1 MAAGEQGL
9 MTVSASPTTA
19 ARAPVSERIY
29 LALRQEIMRCEIVP
43 GTMLDTVAIARR
55 YDVSK
60 TPVRDAMQK
69 LAADGLVV
77 ILPRSGYR
85 VAAITFQAV
94 HEILDLR
101 AAIGPHAARQAA
113 RYATALDIAELRRIV
128 GEYGEPLDVGAMQQ
142 VARRFHVAIARC
154 SRNKRVIA
162 LSESLFD
169 ELERLLRFAI
179 DFSVKAEEHSDEH
192 TALVDAIEA
201 GDGERAA
208 AIEAAHI
215 RSSREFLIER
225 LMTLGYLSESEIRI
239 GNIARRADE

>member
-1 MAAGEQGL
+1 MSL
-9 MTVSASPTTA
+9 DASPAATA
-19 ARAPVSERIY
+19 HTPVSERIY
-29 LALRQEIMRCEIVP
+29 LALRREIMRCEITP
-43 GTMLDTVAIARR
+43 GTTLDAAAIADR
-55 YDVSK
+55 YEVSK

-69 LAADGLVV
+69 LAGDGLVA

-101 AAIGPHAARQAA
+101 AAIGPHAAR
-113 RYATALDIAELRRIV
+113 YATPAEIAELRGIIA
-128 GEYGEPLDVGAMQQ
+128 EYAAPLDVGAMQQ

-154 SRNKRVIA
+154 ARNKRVVA

-179 DFSVKAEEHSDEH
+179 DFTVKAGQHSDEH

-208 AIEAAHI
+208 AIETAHI
-215 RSSREFLIER
+215 RHAREFLIER

-239 GNIARRADE
+239 GGAARSTGP

>member
-1 MAAGEQGL
+1 
-9 MTVSASPTTA
+9 MTVDAGPATTA
-19 ARAPVSERIY
+19 HASVSERIY
-29 LALRQEIMRCEIVP
+29 LALRQEIMRCEIAP
-43 GTMLDTVAIARR
+43 GATLDAASIARQ
-55 YDVSK
+55 YEVSK

-69 LAADGLVV
+69 LAADGLVT

-113 RYATALDIAELRRIV
+113 RYATPADIAALRQIV
-128 GEYGEPLDVGAMQQ
+128 SEYAAPLDVGTMQQ
-142 VARRFHVAIARC
+142 VARRFHIAIARC
-154 SRNKRVIA
+154 SRNKRIVA

-179 DFSVKAEEHSDEH
+179 DFSVKTGEHSEEH

-201 GDGERAA
+201 GDGEQAA

-215 RSSREFLIER
+215 KSSREFLIER
-225 LMTLGYLSESEIRI
+225 LMTLGYLSESEIHL
-239 GNIARRADE
+239 GNAARRAGE

>member
-1 MAAGEQGL
+1 
-9 MTVSASPTTA
+9 MTVGTGPATTNHP
-19 ARAPVSERIY
+19 PVSERIY
-29 LALRQEIMRCEIVP
+29 LALRQEIMRCEIAP
-43 GTMLDTVAIARR
+43 GTTLDAAAIARR

-69 LAADGLVV
+69 LAADGLVT

-113 RYATALDIAELRRIV
+113 RYATAADIAELRQIV
-128 GEYGEPLDVGAMQQ
+128 REYAAPLDVGAMQQ

-162 LSESLFD
+162 LSENLFD

-179 DFSVKAEEHSDEH
+179 DFSVKAGEHSDEH

-208 AIEAAHI
+208 AIETAHI
-215 RSSREFLIER
+215 RHAREFLIER

-239 GNIARRADE
+239 GSAARSAGE

>member
-1 MAAGEQGL
+1 MTSAAAIAQ
-9 MTVSASPTTA
+9 
-19 ARAPVSERIY
+19 APVSERIY
-29 LALRQEIMRCEIVP
+29 LALRQEIMRCEIAP
-43 GTMLDTVAIARR
+43 GTTMDAAAIARR
-55 YDVSK
+55 YEVSK

-69 LAADGLVV
+69 LAADGLVA

-113 RYATALDIAELRRIV
+113 RYATAADIAELRRIV
-128 GEYGEPLDVGAMQQ
+128 SEYAAPLDVGAMQQ

-154 SRNKRVIA
+154 SRNKRVIT

-179 DFSVKAEEHSDEH
+179 DFSVKAGEHSDEH

-215 RSSREFLIER
+215 KGSREFLIER
-225 LMTLGYLSESEIRI
+225 LMVLGYLSEGEIRL
-239 GNIARRADE
+239 GAAMRSAAE

>member
-1 MAAGEQGL
+1 
-9 MTVSASPTTA
+9 MTVGTGPA
-19 ARAPVSERIY
+19 ATNHPPVSERIY
-29 LALRQEIMRCEIVP
+29 LALRQEIMRCEIAP
-43 GTMLDTVAIARR
+43 GTTLDAAAIARR
-55 YDVSK
+55 YEVSK

-69 LAADGLVV
+69 LAADGLVT

-113 RYATALDIAELRRIV
+113 RYATAADIAELRQIV
-128 GEYGEPLDVGAMQQ
+128 REYAAPLDVGAMQQ

-162 LSESLFD
+162 LSENLFD

-179 DFSVKAEEHSDEH
+179 DFSVKAGEHSDEH

-208 AIEAAHI
+208 AIETAHI
-215 RSSREFLIER
+215 RSAREFLIER

-239 GNIARRADE
+239 GSAARSAGE

>member
-1 MAAGEQGL
+1 
-9 MTVSASPTTA
+9 MTVDPTPSGA
-19 ARAPVSERIY
+19 AHAPISERIY
-29 LALRQEIMRCEIVP
+29 LALRQEIMRCEIAP
-43 GTMLDTVAIARR
+43 GATLDANAIAAR
-55 YDVSK
+55 YEVSK

-69 LAADGLVV
+69 LAADGLVA

-113 RYATALDIAELRRIV
+113 HYATRADVAELRRIV
-128 GEYGEPLDVGAMQQ
+128 GEYAAPLDVGAMQQ

-154 SRNKRVIA
+154 SRNKRVIV
-162 LSESLFD
+162 LTESLFD

-179 DFSVKAEEHSDEH
+179 DFSVKAGEHSDEH

-201 GDGERAA
+201 GEGEQAA
-208 AIEAAHI
+208 AIETAHI
-215 RSSREFLIER
+215 KRSREFLIER
-225 LMTLGYLSESEIRI
+225 LMTLGYLSEIEIGV
-239 GNIARRADE
+239 GNAMRSAAE

>member
-1 MAAGEQGL
+1 
-9 MTVSASPTTA
+9 MTLTADPTA
-19 ARAPVSERIY
+19 HAPVSERIY

-43 GTMLDTVAIARR
+43 GTTLDAASIASH
-55 YDVSK
+55 YEVSK

-69 LAADGLVV
+69 LAADGLVT

-85 VAAITFQAV
+85 VAPITFQAV
-94 HEILDLR
+94 HDILDMR

-113 RYATALDIAELRRIV
+113 RYATPAEIALLRQLVREYAAPMDI
-128 GEYGEPLDVGAMQQ
+128 GTMQQ
-142 VARRFHVAIARC
+142 VARRFHIAIARC
-154 SRNKRVIA
+154 SRNKRVVA

-179 DFSVKAEEHSDEH
+179 DFTVKTGEHSDEH

-215 RSSREFLIER
+215 KHSREFLIER
-225 LMTLGYLSESEIRI
+225 LMTLGYLSESEIRL
-239 GNIARRADE
+239 GVAARSPAE

>member
-1 MAAGEQGL
+1 
-9 MTVSASPTTA
+9 MTVDASPANTHA
-19 ARAPVSERIY
+19 SVSERIY
-29 LALRQEIMRCEIVP
+29 LALRQEIMRCEIAP
-43 GTMLDTVAIARR
+43 GTTIDAASIARQ
-55 YDVSK
+55 YEVSK

-69 LAADGLVV
+69 LAADGLVT

-85 VAAITFQAV
+85 VTAITFQAV

-113 RYATALDIAELRRIV
+113 RYATAADVAALREIV
-128 GEYGEPLDVGAMQQ
+128 SEYAAPLDVGTMQQ
-142 VARRFHVAIARC
+142 VARRFHIAIARC
-154 SRNKRVIA
+154 SRNKRVVA

-179 DFSVKAEEHSDEH
+179 DFSVKTGEHSDEH

-201 GDGERAA
+201 GDGEQAA

-215 RSSREFLIER
+215 KSSREFLIER
-225 LMTLGYLSESEIRI
+225 LMTLGYLSESEIHN
-239 GNIARRADE
+239 GNEARRAGE

>member
-1 MAAGEQGL
+1 MSDE
-9 MTVSASPTTA
+9 TSPATA
-19 ARAPVSERIY
+19 HIPVSERIHA
-29 LALRQEIMRCEIVP
+29 ALRQEIMRCEIAP
-43 GTMLDTVAIARR
+43 GATLDAAAIARR

-69 LAADGLVV
+69 LAADGLVT

-113 RYATALDIAELRRIV
+113 RYVTAADIADLRQIV
-128 GEYGEPLDVGAMQQ
+128 REYAAPLDVAGMQN
-142 VARRFHVAIARC
+142 VARRFHIAIARC
-154 SRNKRVIA
+154 SRNKRVIT
-162 LSESLFD
+162 LTESLFD

-179 DFSVKAEEHSDEH
+179 DFSVKAGEHSDEH

-201 GDGERAA
+201 GDSERAA
-208 AIEAAHI
+208 AIETAHI
-215 RSSREFLIER
+215 KRSREFLIER
-225 LMTLGYLSESEIRI
+225 LMTLGYLSEVEI
-239 GNIARRADE
+239 GFGSTARSAAE

>member
-1 MAAGEQGL
+1 
-9 MTVSASPTTA
+9 MTVGTGPA
-19 ARAPVSERIY
+19 ATNHPPVSERIY
-29 LALRQEIMRCEIVP
+29 LALRQEIMRCEIAP
-43 GTMLDTVAIARR
+43 GTTLDAAAIARR
-55 YDVSK
+55 YEVSK

-69 LAADGLVV
+69 LAADGLVT

-113 RYATALDIAELRRIV
+113 RYATAADIAELRQIV
-128 GEYGEPLDVGAMQQ
+128 REYAAPLDVGAMQQ

-162 LSESLFD
+162 LSENLFD

-179 DFSVKAEEHSDEH
+179 DFSVKAGEHSDEH

-201 GDGERAA
+201 GDAERAA
-208 AIEAAHI
+208 AIETAHI
-215 RSSREFLIER
+215 RSAREFLIER

-239 GNIARRADE
+239 GSAARSAGE

>member
-1 MAAGEQGL
+1 MTLDAGPAIAAP
-9 MTVSASPTTA
+9 AS
-19 ARAPVSERIY
+19 VSERIY
-29 LALRQEIMRCEIVP
+29 VALRQEIMRCEIAP
-43 GTMLDTVAIARR
+43 GATLDAGSIARQ
-55 YDVSK
+55 YEVSK

-69 LAADGLVV
+69 LAADGLIA

-85 VAAITFQAV
+85 VAPITFQAV

-113 RYATALDIAELRRIV
+113 RYAAAADIAALRRIV
-128 GEYGEPLDVGAMQQ
+128 AEYAAPLDVGAMQQ

-154 SRNKRVIA
+154 SRNKRIVT
-162 LSESLFD
+162 LSETLFD

-179 DFSVKAEEHSDEH
+179 DFTVKTGEHSDEH

-215 RSSREFLIER
+215 KGSREFLIER
-225 LMTLGYLSESEIRI
+225 LMTLGYLSEGEIRL
-239 GNIARRADE
+239 GSAGRRAGE

>member
-1 MAAGEQGL
+1 
-9 MTVSASPTTA
+9 MTVEADPIA
-19 ARAPVSERIY
+19 HAPVSERIY

-43 GTMLDTVAIARR
+43 GTTLDAASIASQ

-69 LAADGLVV
+69 LAADGLVT

-85 VAAITFQAV
+85 VAPITFQAV
-94 HEILDLR
+94 HDILDMR

-113 RYATALDIAELRRIV
+113 RYATPAEIVLLRQIVREYAAPMDI
-128 GEYGEPLDVGAMQQ
+128 GTMQQ
-142 VARRFHVAIARC
+142 VARRFHLAIARC
-154 SRNKRVIA
+154 SRNKRVVT
-162 LSESLFD
+162 LSETLFD

-179 DFSVKAEEHSDEH
+179 DFTVKTGEHSDEH

-208 AIEAAHI
+208 AIEFDHI
-215 RSSREFLIER
+215 KHSRAFLIER
-225 LMTLGYLSESEIRI
+225 LMTLGYLSESEIQL
-239 GNIARRADE
+239 GGTARSPGE

>member
-1 MAAGEQGL
+1 MTFDAG
-9 MTVSASPTTA
+9 SATTA
-19 ARAPVSERIY
+19 PASVSERIY
-29 LALRQEIMRCEIVP
+29 LALRQEIMRCEIAP
-43 GTMLDTVAIARR
+43 GATLDAASIARQ

-69 LAADGLVV
+69 LAADGLVT

-85 VAAITFQAV
+85 VAPITFQAV

-113 RYATALDIAELRRIV
+113 RYATAADIAVLRQIV
-128 GEYGEPLDVGAMQQ
+128 SEYAAPLDVGTMQQ
-142 VARRFHVAIARC
+142 VARRFHIAIARC
-154 SRNKRVIA
+154 SRNKRIVA

-179 DFSVKAEEHSDEH
+179 DFSVKTGEHSEEH

-208 AIEAAHI
+208 AIETAHI
-215 RSSREFLIER
+215 KSSREFLIER
-225 LMTLGYLSESEIRI
+225 LMTLGYLSEGEIKL
-239 GNIARRADE
+239 GNAQGAGE

>member
-1 MAAGEQGL
+1 MVADAAI
-9 MTVSASPTTA
+9 ASPA
-19 ARAPVSERIY
+19 SVSDRIY
-29 LALRQEIMRCEIVP
+29 AALRQEIMRCEIAP
-43 GTMLDTVAIARR
+43 GATLDAASIARQ
-55 YDVSK
+55 YEVSK

-69 LAADGLVV
+69 LAADGLIA

-85 VAAITFQAV
+85 VAPITFQAV

-113 RYATALDIAELRRIV
+113 RYATASDIAELRRIV
-128 GEYGEPLDVGAMQQ
+128 AEYAAPIDLGTMQQ
-142 VARRFHVAIARC
+142 VARRFHIGIARC
-154 SRNKRVIA
+154 SRNKRVVA
-162 LSESLFD
+162 LSENLFD

-179 DFSVKAEEHSDEH
+179 DFTVKTGEHSDEH

-215 RSSREFLIER
+215 KSSREFLIER
-225 LMTLGYLSESEIRI
+225 LMTLGYLSEGELRI
-239 GNIARRADE
+239 GTVARRTVE

>member
-1 MAAGEQGL
+1 MNVDISPAAPAQ
-9 MTVSASPTTA
+9 
-19 ARAPVSERIY
+19 APVSERIY
-29 LALRQEIMRCEIVP
+29 AALRQEIMRCEIAP
-43 GTMLDTVAIARR
+43 GTTLDAAAIARR

-69 LAADGLVV
+69 LAADGLIA

-85 VAAITFQAV
+85 VAPITFQAV

-113 RYATALDIAELRRIV
+113 RYATLADIAELRAIV
-128 GEYGEPLDVGAMQQ
+128 EEYRQPLDVGAMQQ

-154 SRNKRVIA
+154 SRNKRVIT
-162 LSESLFD
+162 LSEGLFD

-179 DFSVKAEEHSDEH
+179 DFSVKAGEHSDEH

-208 AIEAAHI
+208 AIETAHI
-215 RSSREFLIER
+215 RHAREFLIER
-225 LMTLGYLSESEIRI
+225 LMTLGYLSESEIRLGSPI
-239 GNIARRADE
+239 RSTQA

>member
-1 MAAGEQGL
+1 MTNNAGPAA
-9 MTVSASPTTA
+9 TA
-19 ARAPVSERIY
+19 HAPVSERIY

-55 YDVSK
+55 YEVSK

-69 LAADGLVV
+69 LAADGLVT

-85 VAAITFQAV
+85 VADITFQAV

-113 RYATALDIAELRRIV
+113 RYATATDITELRRIV
-128 GEYGEPLDVGAMQQ
+128 GEYGAPLDVGTMQQ

-154 SRNKRVIA
+154 SRNKRVVS

-179 DFSVKAEEHSDEH
+179 DFSVKAGEHSDEH

-225 LMTLGYLSESEIRI
+225 LMTLGYLSESEIRV
-239 GNIARRADE
+239 GNAARSAAE